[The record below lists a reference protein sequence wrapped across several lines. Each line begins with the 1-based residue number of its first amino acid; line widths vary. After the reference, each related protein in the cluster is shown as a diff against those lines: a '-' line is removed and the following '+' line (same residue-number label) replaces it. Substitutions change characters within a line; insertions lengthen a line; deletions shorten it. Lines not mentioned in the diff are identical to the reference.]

1 MEQRN
6 YVIIGNSYAGV
17 FAIEA
22 IRKNDKEGKITV
34 ISREPYHV
42 YARAAIHEYMD
53 GIIGDSQMYYR
64 DKDFYERHRV
74 TEILGR
80 EVRGIEPKEHKVVLD
95 NKQKIGFDRLLIS
108 TGGVPITPP
117 IEGSKGPGMFTFT
130 TWDDA
135 KVLRDWVKKQKEP
148 RAVVIGGGLIGLQC
162 AEGLKHMGVDVTVV
176 ELADYVLVK
185 ALDQLTAQRVQKWLE
200 ENGLKIITGN
210 TVESVNRVKG
220 AVTGVKLKN
229 GEKLKCSTV
238 VLSIG
243 VRPNTGFTEGSGIKL
258 SRGILVDNSMQ
269 TNIEGIFAA
278 GDVAEAEDFLRKR
291 QDVIPIIP
299 IATMQGKIAGSNM
312 TGEKKTYPGGLPQ
325 NAFQFFGKNTV
336 SIGNVIYAEKI
347 GGYEEIIRD
356 EGNIYRKAVLQDGRL
371 VGLLSMN
378 YITRIGIY
386 NSIIRARMDVSGIKD
401 RLLADDFGFLDLP
414 REFRDEMLTKPG

>member
-1 MEQRN
+1 MEQKK
-6 YVIIGNSYAGV
+6 YVILGNSYASV
-17 FAIEA
+17 FAVEA
-22 IRKNDKEGKITV
+22 IRKHDQKGDITV
-34 ISREPYHV
+34 ISREPYPV

-74 TEILGR
+74 TTILGR
-80 EVRGIEPKEHKVVLD
+80 AVTGIEPKEHRVVLD

-176 ELADYVLVK
+176 ELADYVLVR

-200 ENGLKIITGN
+200 ENGLKIITGSS
-210 TVESVNRVKG
+210 VESVSRVKG

-229 GEKLKCSTV
+229 GEKLKCNTV

-258 SRGILVDNSMQ
+258 SRGILVDNGMQ

-299 IATMQGKIAGSNM
+299 IATMQGKIAGANM
-312 TGEKKTYPGGLPQ
+312 TGEKKIYPGGLPQ

-356 EGNIYRKAVLQDGRL
+356 EGDIYRKAVLQDGRL

-386 NSIIRARMDVSGIKD
+386 NSIIRARMDVSGMKD

>member
-1 MEQRN
+1 MEQKK
-6 YVIIGNSYAGV
+6 YVIIGNSYASV
-17 FAIEA
+17 FAVET
-22 IRKNDKEGKITV
+22 IRKHDKEGHITV
-34 ISREPYHV
+34 ISREPYPV

-64 DKDFYERHRV
+64 DKDFYERHMV
-74 TEILGR
+74 TTILGR
-80 EVRGIEPKEHKVVLD
+80 AVTGIEPKEHRVVLD

-117 IEGSKGPGMFTFT
+117 IEGSKGQGMFTFT

-176 ELADYVLVK
+176 ELADYVLVR

-200 ENGLKIITGN
+200 EKGLKIITGN

-220 AVTGVKLKN
+220 TVTGVKLKN
-229 GEKLKCSTV
+229 GEKLKCNTV

-243 VRPNTGFTEGSGIKL
+243 VRPNTGITEGSGIKL

-299 IATMQGKIAGSNM
+299 VATMQGKVAGSNM

-356 EGNIYRKAVLQDGRL
+356 EGDIYRKAVLQDGRL

-386 NSIIRARMDVSGIKD
+386 NSIIRARMDVSGIKE

-414 REFRDEMLTKPG
+414 KEFRNEMLTKPG

>member
-1 MEQRN
+1 MGVKR
-6 YVIIGNSYAGV
+6 YVILGNSYAGV

-22 IRKNDKEGKITV
+22 IRKRDTQGEITV

-53 GIIGDSQMYYR
+53 GAIDEARMYYR
-64 DKDFYERHRV
+64 DKDFYDRHRV
-74 TEILGR
+74 TTLLGSTVAGISPR
-80 EVRGIEPKEHKVVLD
+80 ESSVVLD
-95 NKQKIGFDRLLIS
+95 SGQKVHFDRLMIS

-117 IEGSKGPGMFTFT
+117 IHGSEGPGMFTFT

-135 KVLRDWVKKQKEP
+135 KTLRDWIKGRKGA

-185 ALDQLTAQRVQKWLE
+185 ALDQIAAQRVQGWLE
-200 ENGLKIITGN
+200 ENGLRIVTGD
-210 TVESVNRVKG
+210 TVESVLRVKG
-220 AVTGVKLKN
+220 RVTGVRLK
-229 GEKLKCSTV
+229 GGGRLKCDTV

-243 VRPNTGFTEGSGIKL
+243 VRPNTGPVEGSGIKVN
-258 SRGILVDNSMQ
+258 RGIMVDNGMQ
-269 TNIEGIFAA
+269 TNIQGIFAA

-291 QDVIPIIP
+291 ADVIPIIP

-312 TGEKKTYPGGLPQ
+312 AGERRTYPGGLPQ
-325 NAFQFFGKNTV
+325 NAFQFFGRSV
-336 SIGNVIYAEKI
+336 ISIGNVIFIDKND
-347 GGYEEIIRD
+347 GFEEIVRE
-356 EGNIYRKAVLQDGRL
+356 EGEVYRKAVLKDGRL
-371 VGLLSMN
+371 VGVLSMN
-378 YITRIGIY
+378 YIARMGIY

-401 RLLADDFGFLDLP
+401 RLLSDSFGFLDLP
-414 REFRDEMLTKPG
+414 KTFRDEVLTRPG

>member
-1 MEQRN
+1 MEQKK
-6 YVIIGNSYAGV
+6 YIIIGNSYASV
-17 FAIEA
+17 FAVET
-22 IRKNDKEGKITV
+22 IRKHDQEGEITV
-34 ISREPYHV
+34 ISKEPYPV

-74 TEILGR
+74 TTMLGR
-80 EVRGIEPKEHKVVLD
+80 TVTGIEPKEHRVVLD

-117 IEGSKGPGMFTFT
+117 IEGSKGAGMFTFT

-148 RAVVIGGGLIGLQC
+148 KAVVIGGGLIGLQC

-176 ELADYVLVK
+176 ELADYVLVR

-210 TVESVNRVKG
+210 SVESVNRVKG

-229 GEKLKCSTV
+229 GEKLKCNTV

-299 IATMQGKIAGSNM
+299 VATMQGKIAGANM
-312 TGEKKTYPGGLPQ
+312 TGEKKIYPGGLPQ

-356 EGNIYRKAVLQDGRL
+356 EGDVYRKAVLQDGRL

-386 NSIIRARMDVSGIKD
+386 NSIIRARMDVSGMKD

-414 REFRDEMLTKPG
+414 KEFRNEMLTKPG

>member
-1 MEQRN
+1 MEHRK

-22 IRKNDKEGKITV
+22 IRRHDKEGDITV
-34 ISREPYHV
+34 VSRETYHA

-64 DKDFYERHRV
+64 DRDFYERHRV
-74 TEILGR
+74 TTILGR
-80 EVRGIEPKEHKVVLD
+80 TVTGIEPRENKVVLD
-95 NKQKIGFDRLLIS
+95 NRQKVGFDRLMIS
-108 TGGVPITPP
+108 TGGIPITPP
-117 IEGSKGPGMFTFT
+117 IEGSAGPGMFTFT

-135 KVLRDWVKKQKEP
+135 KILRDWVKKQKEP

-162 AEGLKHMGVDVTVV
+162 AEGLKHMGVDVTIV

-185 ALDQLTAQRVQKWLE
+185 ALDQLAAHRVQKWLE
-200 ENGLKIITGN
+200 KNGLKIITGS

-220 AVTGVKLKN
+220 VVTGVKLKN
-229 GEKLKCSTV
+229 GEKLKCNTV

-299 IATMQGKIAGSNM
+299 VATMQGKIAGLNM
-312 TGEKKTYPGGLPQ
+312 TGKKRAYPGGLPQ

-336 SIGNVIYAEKI
+336 SIGNVIYIDKND
-347 GGYEEIIRD
+347 GFEEIIRD
-356 EGNIYRKAVLQDGRL
+356 EGDVYKKAVLQYGKL
-371 VGLLSMN
+371 VGILSMN

-386 NSIIRARMDVSGIKD
+386 NSIIRARMDISGIKNNILSD
-401 RLLADDFGFLDLP
+401 NFGFLDLP
-414 REFRDEMLTKPG
+414 EEFRDEMLTKPG

>member
-1 MEQRN
+1 MEQKK

-22 IRKNDKEGKITV
+22 IRRNDKEGTITV
-34 ISREPYHV
+34 ISKEPHRA

-64 DKDFYERHRV
+64 DKDFYERHAV
-74 TEILGR
+74 TTMLGR
-80 EVRGIEPKEHKVVLD
+80 TVTRIEPKKNKVVLD
-95 NKQKIGFDRLLIS
+95 NKQTIDFDRLMIS
-108 TGGVPITPP
+108 SGGVPITPP
-117 IEGSKGPGMFTFT
+117 IEGSEGPGMFTFT

-148 RAVVIGGGLIGLQC
+148 KAVVIGGGLIGLQC
-162 AEGLKHMGVDVTVV
+162 AEGLKHLGVDVTVV

-185 ALDQLTAQRVQKWLE
+185 ALDQITAQRVQKWLE
-200 ENGLKIITGN
+200 ENGLKIITGS
-210 TVESVNRVKG
+210 TVESVHRVKG

-229 GEKLKCSTV
+229 GEKLKCNTV

-243 VRPNTGFTEGSGIKL
+243 VRPNTGLTEGSGIRIN
-258 SRGILVDNSMQ
+258 RGIMVDKAMQ
-269 TNIEGIFAA
+269 TNVEGIFAA

-291 QDVIPIIP
+291 ADVLPIIP
-299 IATMQGKIAGSNM
+299 VATMQGKIAGHNM
-312 TGEKKTYPGGLPQ
+312 AGGKKSYPGGLPQ

-336 SIGNVIYAEKI
+336 SIGNVIYADKL

-356 EGNIYRKAVLQDGRL
+356 DGGIYKKAVLQDGRL
-371 VGLLSMN
+371 VGILSMN

-386 NSIIRARMDVSGIKD
+386 NSIIRARMDVSGIKN

-414 REFRDEMLTKPG
+414 KEFRDEMLTKPG

>member
-1 MEQRN
+1 
-6 YVIIGNSYAGV
+6 
-17 FAIEA
+17 
-22 IRKNDKEGKITV
+22 
-34 ISREPYHV
+34 
-42 YARAAIHEYMD
+42 
-53 GIIGDSQMYYR
+53 
-64 DKDFYERHRV
+64 
-74 TEILGR
+74 
-80 EVRGIEPKEHKVVLD
+80 
-95 NKQKIGFDRLLIS
+95 
-108 TGGVPITPP
+108 
-117 IEGSKGPGMFTFT
+117 
-130 TWDDA
+130 
-135 KVLRDWVKKQKEP
+135 
-148 RAVVIGGGLIGLQC
+148 VVIGGGLIGLQC

-176 ELADYVLVK
+176 ELADYVLVR

-210 TVESVNRVKG
+210 SVESVNRVKG

-229 GEKLKCSTV
+229 GEKLKCNTV

-243 VRPNTGFTEGSGIKL
+243 VRPNTGFIEGSGIKL

-299 IATMQGKIAGSNM
+299 IATMQGKIAGANM
-312 TGEKKTYPGGLPQ
+312 TGEKKIYPGGLPQ

-356 EGNIYRKAVLQDGRL
+356 EGDIYRKAVLQDGRL

-386 NSIIRARMDVSGIKD
+386 NSIIRARMDVSGMKD

-414 REFRDEMLTKPG
+414 KEFRDEMLTKPG

>member
-1 MEQRN
+1 MEQKK
-6 YVIIGNSYAGV
+6 YIIIGNSYASV
-17 FAIEA
+17 FAVET
-22 IRKNDKEGKITV
+22 IRKHDQEGDITV
-34 ISREPYHV
+34 ISREPYPV

-64 DKDFYERHRV
+64 DKAFYERHRV
-74 TEILGR
+74 TTMLGR
-80 EVRGIEPKEHKVVLD
+80 TVTGIEPKEHRVVLD

-135 KVLRDWVKKQKEP
+135 KVLRDWIKKQKEP
-148 RAVVIGGGLIGLQC
+148 KAVVIGGGLIGLQC

-176 ELADYVLVK
+176 ELADYVLVR

-210 TVESVNRVKG
+210 SVESVNRVKG

-229 GEKLKCSTV
+229 GEKLKCNTV

-243 VRPNTGFTEGSGIKL
+243 VRPNTGFIEGSGIKL

-299 IATMQGKIAGSNM
+299 IATMQGKIAGANM
-312 TGEKKTYPGGLPQ
+312 TGEKKIYPGGLPQ

-356 EGNIYRKAVLQDGRL
+356 EGDVYRKAVLQDGRL

-386 NSIIRARMDVSGIKD
+386 NSIIRARMDVSGMKD

-414 REFRDEMLTKPG
+414 KEFRDEMLTKPG